1 MALFSERYG
10 YVKPRDILV
19 RECINIDIQNAICS
33 AFDYLYR
40 IYNRIDTNV
49 GRGYEDSYKA
59 MEMAIWIHFH
69 NMRRDDFYIH
79 TGHRVVA
86 TTFLE
91 SNVIWYKKLD
101 MLEFAIKW
109 MFENYNDNARQDAL
123 KTFVQYL
130 NERISNTWICLQNCK
145 QSNC

>member
-10 YVKPRDILV
+10 YVKPRDVLV

-33 AFDYLYR
+33 AFDNLR
-40 IYNRIDTNV
+40 QNYNSIDFNL
-49 GRGYEDSYKA
+49 RMGYEDSYTD
-59 MEMAIWIHFH
+59 MEMAIWIHFQ
-69 NMRRDDFYIH
+69 NMRRNDFYTH
-79 TGHRVVA
+79 TGHLVVA

-109 MFENYNDNARQDAL
+109 MFENYNDNAHQDAL
-123 KTFVQYL
+123 KKFV
-130 NERISNTWICLQNCK
+130 K
-145 QSNC
+145 